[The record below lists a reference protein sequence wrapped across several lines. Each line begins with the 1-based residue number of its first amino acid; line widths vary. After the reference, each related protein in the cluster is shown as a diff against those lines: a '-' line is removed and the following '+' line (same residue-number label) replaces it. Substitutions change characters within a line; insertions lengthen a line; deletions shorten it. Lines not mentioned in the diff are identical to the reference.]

1 MVIPNNFL
9 SCYSHS
15 DLCKV
20 LIVFK
25 DFQKFFMEVAFLFH
39 QKEDALNGV

>member
-20 LIVFK
+20 LAVFK
-25 DFQKFFMEVAFLFH
+25 DFQKILMEVSFLLH
-39 QKEDALNGV
+39 QKEDALNVV